1 MIFGGNGYG
10 KTTVCAILRSAQG
23 GEPSHVIGRK
33 TLGASAAPEVDL
45 LFTFGNRRFT
55 NGAWSAST
63 PQISIFDGVF
73 VADNVHSGDVVD
85 VTHRRNLYRV
95 IIGQTGVTLAVEE
108 QRLAE
113 LGRAKQAELT
123 AAGNALQAVTPQ
135 GFTLSQ
141 FIALA
146 QDVDVDKH
154 IGLQAQVT
162 EALRQAESIRVTRPL
177 DTLPEPQLDWDRLT
191 RLLAAT
197 LEGVGAEIEAEINA
211 HLARHNI
218 VDNREWVVEGV
229 AIATGDE
236 CPFCGR
242 DGIST
247 LSLIQAYRTLFGEAF
262 RSLQANIRAVVD
274 ADIETTCGAAPRAR
288 LGALRANNE
297 MAIEFWMRYCPVKR
311 ESFPSLESVESLLAV
326 MAVSLRNVFETKAS
340 MLLEPI
346 DGSVPIATA
355 THDLSIVAAEIRAYN
370 IAVVAANALISEKKS
385 AAAGGNL
392 DEANRELQR
401 LQAVKHRYEQ
411 GAVDACDL
419 YQRAE
424 AEKKEID
431 RQKAAVRKQL
441 EEHGNTVV
449 EPYEQRINHFLQRFN
464 AGFRIVKTGH
474 GYPGG
479 VATSTYQLLINDRNV
494 DVGDS
499 RTPLER
505 ASFKNTLSAGDRSTL
520 SLSFFLASLEREPDL
535 AERIV
540 VFDDPFSSQDSFRR
554 SNTIHEILAIS
565 NHCAQTIVFSHDAQF
580 LKQLWEHAP
589 AAERSALQIAH
600 HRDTG
605 SKLREFDIEDACRG
619 RAALDQDELLAYRAT
634 GAGNPRDIIKKL
646 RIVLET
652 HFRSTYTGWFGSDDN
667 LGVLLNKIRTGGDQH
682 PAYHSYQEL
691 DRINDYTAN
700 YHHGEDPGA
709 LAEPPLDDTELLG
722 FVEDTLRLVNALT
735 A

>member
-23 GEPSHVIGRK
+23 GESGHVVGRK
-33 TLGASAAPEVDL
+33 TIGASAAPEVEL
-45 LFTFGNRRFT
+45 LFTFGTRRFVD
-55 NGAWSAST
+55 GAWSAST
-63 PQISIFDGVF
+63 PQLSIFDGVF
-73 VADNVHSGDVVD
+73 VAENVHSGDVVD
-85 VTHRRNLYRV
+85 VSHRRNLYHV

-113 LGRAKQAELT
+113 LGRAKQGELT
-123 AAGNALQAVTPQ
+123 AAERALQAITPQ
-135 GFTLSQ
+135 GLTLTN

-146 QDVDVDKH
+146 PDVDVDKR
-154 IGLQAQVT
+154 IGMQAQAT

-177 DTLPEPQLDWDRLT
+177 DVLPEPRLDWGRLT
-191 RLLAAT
+191 QLLATT
-197 LEGVGAEIEAEINA
+197 LEGVGAEIEAEIDA

-218 VDNREWVVEGV
+218 GNKKEWVVEGI
-229 AIATGDE
+229 ALATGDE

-242 DGIST
+242 DGLSA
-247 LSLIQAYRTLFGEAF
+247 LSLIQAYRTLFGEAY
-262 RSLQANIRAVVD
+262 RSLQSDIRAVVD
-274 ADIETTCGAAPRAR
+274 ADIETNCGTGAR
-288 LGALRANNE
+288 TRLEASRVNNE
-297 MAIEFWMRYCPVKR
+297 TAIDFWMRYCPLKR
-311 ESFPSLESVESLLAV
+311 ESFPSLDATAPLLDAI
-326 MAVSLRNVFETKAS
+326 AVSLRDIFETKAS
-340 MLLEPI
+340 MLLEPV
-346 DGSVPIATA
+346 DGSAPIAKA
-355 THDLSIVAAEIRAYN
+355 TGDLGIVAAGIRAYN
-370 IAVVAANALISEKKS
+370 DAVVAANALIGEKKT
-385 AAAGGNL
+385 ATAGGNL
-392 DEANRELQR
+392 EEANRELQR
-401 LQAVKHRYEQ
+401 LQAIKHRYEQ
-411 GAVDACDL
+411 GTVDACNL
-419 YQRAE
+419 YERAD
-424 AEKKEID
+424 AEKKECD
-431 RQKAAVRKQL
+431 RKKAAVRKQL
-441 EEHGNTVV
+441 EEHGETVV
-449 EPYEQRINHFLQRFN
+449 EPYERRINHFLRRFN

-479 VATSTYQLLINDRNV
+479 VAASTYQLLINDRNV

-499 RTPLER
+499 RTPLDR

-520 SLSFFLASLEREPDL
+520 ALSFFLASLEREPDL
-535 AERIV
+535 ADRIV

-565 NHCAQTIVFSHDAQF
+565 NLCAQTIVFSHDAQF
-580 LKQLWEHAP
+580 LKQLWERAP

-634 GAGNPRDIIKKL
+634 GTGNPRDIIKKL
-646 RIVLET
+646 RVVLET

-667 LGVLLNKIRTGGDQH
+667 LGVILNKIRTRGDQH

-709 LAEPPLDDTELLG
+709 LAEPPLDDAELLG
-722 FVEDTLRLVNALT
+722 FVDDTLRLVNALT